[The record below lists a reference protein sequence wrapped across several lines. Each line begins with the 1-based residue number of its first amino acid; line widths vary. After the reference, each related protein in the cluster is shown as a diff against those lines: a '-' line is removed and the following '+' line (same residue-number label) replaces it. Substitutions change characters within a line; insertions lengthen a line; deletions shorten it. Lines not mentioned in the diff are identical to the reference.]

1 MMRKMLGGTRH
12 VIALAVFATF
22 LGAMLLLVGS
32 AISAVRMV
40 WDEAVD
46 GGLQNFSVH
55 HVEHLGVQVVQLT
68 DSILLGTVLYII
80 SLSLYQL
87 FIDDSIPVPK
97 WMRVHD
103 LMELKRDLVSVTV
116 VLLSVTFL
124 GEVVDRS
131 NDDTI
136 LQLGLA
142 IAAVIVALAF
152 FNWLSPKESSDD

>member
-1 MMRKMLGGTRH
+1 MRTILGGTRH

-22 LGAMLLLVGS
+22 LSAVLLLLGS
-32 AISAVRMV
+32 AIAAVRLV
-40 WDEAVD
+40 WNEVTG
-46 GGLQNFSVH
+46 GGLDNFTVH
-55 HVEHLGVQVVQLT
+55 HVDHLAVQVVQLT

-103 LMELKRDLVSVTV
+103 LMELKRDLISVTV
-116 VLLSVTFL
+116 VLLAVTFL

-131 NDDTI
+131 TDDNV
-136 LQLGLA
+136 LPLGIA
-142 IAAVIVALAF
+142 IATVIVALALF
-152 FNWLSPKESSDD
+152 TWLNSREGEEQ

>member
-1 MMRKMLGGTRH
+1 MRTILGGTRH

-22 LGAMLLLVGS
+22 LAAALLLLGS
-32 AISAVRMV
+32 AVAAVRLV
-40 WDEAVD
+40 WNEVAD
-46 GGLQNFSVH
+46 GNLDNVTVH
-55 HVEHLGVQVVQLT
+55 HVDHLAVQVVQLT

-103 LMELKRDLVSVTV
+103 LMELKRDLISVTV
-116 VLLSVTFL
+116 VLLAVTFL

-131 NDDTI
+131 TDDNV
-136 LQLGLA
+136 LPLGVA
-142 IAAVIVALAF
+142 IAAVIIALALF
-152 FNWLSPKESSDD
+152 TWLNPRERDEH